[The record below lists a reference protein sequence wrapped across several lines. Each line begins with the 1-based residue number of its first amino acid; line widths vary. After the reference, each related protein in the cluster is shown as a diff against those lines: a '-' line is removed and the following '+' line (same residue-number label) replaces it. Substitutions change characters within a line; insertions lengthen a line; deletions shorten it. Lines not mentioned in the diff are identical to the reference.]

1 MASHPAPAAR
11 TCAAYGRLDADRVPR
26 SFDLHPELAE
36 RLAVL
41 GALHNERP
49 KRFGFGLHG

>member
-1 MASHPAPAAR
+1 
-11 TCAAYGRLDADRVPR
+11 VPR

-36 RLAVL
+36 RLSVL
-41 GALHNERP
+41 VALHNERP